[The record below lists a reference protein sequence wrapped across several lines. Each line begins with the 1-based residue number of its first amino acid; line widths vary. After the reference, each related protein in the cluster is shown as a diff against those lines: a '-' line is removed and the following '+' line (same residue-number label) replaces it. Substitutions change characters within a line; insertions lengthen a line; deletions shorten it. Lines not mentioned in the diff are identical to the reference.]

1 MDDVAT
7 KNHFR
12 NINKILIFSAD
23 SAQLSDNDCEIVT
36 LKLLSTQAFVLID
49 TNTFYAFYTF

>member
-7 KNHFR
+7 KNNFR

-36 LKLLSTQAFVLID
+36 VKLLSTQAFVLID
-49 TNTFYAFYTF
+49 TSNFYTFYIF